1 MNKKYI
7 IVLSLFA
14 GLYLPTTAQES
25 NEEQTDKFVGQTIDV
40 GAERLLTREE
50 ATGSVSVISSETTD
64 RRSAKN
70 IGNSIIGQGNGLISL
85 QSGGRYADVNPTFY
99 IRGLQT
105 LNGKNSPLVMI
116 DGIQRD
122 IVSIAPEEVESVIVL
137 KDAAAVA
144 LYGYKGINGAINI
157 VTKRGKYNSRSVKVT
172 YDHLFTSLANKPKFV
187 DAYTYGLAVN
197 EARINDGLTGRYSNQ
212 ELNALRD
219 GTMPYLY
226 PNVNW
231 VDETFRDNAMTNK
244 YNIEFRGGGEK
255 FRYYTMLDLI
265 SNKGFVKE
273 PGANEG
279 YSTQDKYVKGNLR
292 MNMDINLTQ
301 TTDLQVNLLGVLQET
316 SRPGAQADLWDLV
329 YTVPSAAFPIRD
341 ENGIWGGSDTW
352 AGTQNPVAQS
362 IGAAYYK
369 NHTRSLF
376 ADMKLTQDLSGLTK
390 GLNAFVRIS
399 YDNIANIYEDH
410 SKEYVYSVNAPTWAD
425 GASEPTVK
433 SEIYGKDSEMGTDAK
448 TNEFD
453 RLLHFDVGFNY
464 QRTFGDHSIYS
475 QLKWDYE
482 NNDPNGVNNTVNR
495 QNITWWSHY
504 GYMNRYFVDL
514 ALVESGSSRLA
525 PGTKWAFS
533 PTLSAAWV
541 ISKEKFMENVEWVNF
556 LKLRG
561 SAGIINVDNLPGD
574 EVWSYYAQQYGT
586 SGGTYPFDSGWNSSF
601 GRSYLERVATT
612 NPSHEKAYKYNVGMD
627 AKLFGCLDVTLDLWK
642 EHRTNIWVTS
652 EGKYSEVFGMEP
664 PYENAGIVD
673 SKGIEVGLDYSKK
686 LGQVEFNVGGNFSLN
701 KNEIKEMLE
710 EPRQYANLVQTGN
723 PYGQLYGLEAI
734 GFFKDEA
741 DIAASPTQNFSTVK
755 PGDIKYRDVNGDNII
770 DTNDEVAIGYSTTCP
785 EIYYSL
791 HLGAEWKGLGFYA
804 MFQGTGNYSAVLNTK
819 SMYWPLI
826 NNTNISQYAYDNRW
840 IPQNQNAKF
849 PRLSSQSNANNY
861 QTSTLWL
868 ADRSFIKLR
877 NLEVYYKLPASWL
890 KKTKIV
896 NAAKLYVRGIDLLSF
911 DHIDENDAEAYGINP
926 MTKSVALGLSVTF

>member
-14 GLYLPTTAQES
+14 GLCLPMTAQES
-25 NEEQTDKFVGQTIDV
+25 NEEQTDKFVGQTINV

-50 ATGSVSVISSETTD
+50 TTGSVSVISSETTD

-157 VTKRGKYNSRSVKVT
+157 VTKRGKYNTRSVKVT

-197 EARINDGLTGRYSNQ
+197 EARINDGMTGRYSNQ

-292 MNMDINLTQ
+292 MNMDINLTK

-341 ENGIWGGSDTW
+341 KNGVWGGSDTW

-362 IGAAYYK
+362 VGAAYYK

-482 NNDPNGVNNTVNR
+482 NNDPNGTNNTVNR

-541 ISKEKFMENVEWVNF
+541 ISKEKFMENVKWVNF
-556 LKLRG
+556 LKLRV

-574 EVWSYYAQQYGT
+574 EVWSYYAQQYST

-601 GRSYLERVATT
+601 GRSYLARVATT
-612 NPSHEKAYKYNVGMD
+612 NPSHEKAYKYNVGVD

-652 EGKYSEVFGMEP
+652 EGKYSEVFGMDP
-664 PYENAGIVD
+664 PYENAGIAN

-734 GFFKDEA
+734 GLFKDEA

-770 DTNDEVAIGYSTTCP
+770 DANDKVAIGYSTTCP

-791 HLGAEWKGLGFYA
+791 HLGAEWKGIGFYA

-840 IPQNQNAKF
+840 TPQNQNAKF

-890 KKTKIV
+890 KKTKVV
-896 NAAKLYVRGIDLLSF
+896 NAAKLYVRGIDLFSF
-911 DHIDENDAEAYGINP
+911 DHIDENDPEAYGINP

>member
-14 GLYLPTTAQES
+14 GLCLPATAQES

-292 MNMDINLTQ
+292 MNMDINLTK

-341 ENGIWGGSDTW
+341 KNGVWGGSDTW

-362 IGAAYYK
+362 VGAAYYK

-541 ISKEKFMENVEWVNF
+541 ISKEKFMENVKWVNF
-556 LKLRG
+556 LKLRA

-574 EVWSYYAQQYGT
+574 EVWSYYAQQYST

-601 GRSYLERVATT
+601 GRSYLARVATT
-612 NPSHEKAYKYNVGMD
+612 NPSHEKAYKYNVGVD

-652 EGKYSEVFGMEP
+652 EGKYSEVFGMDP

-770 DTNDEVAIGYSTTCP
+770 DANDKVAIGYSTTCP

-791 HLGAEWKGLGFYA
+791 HLGAEWKGIGFYA
-804 MFQGTGNYSAVLNTK
+804 MFQGTGNYSAVLDTK

-840 IPQNQNAKF
+840 TPQNQNAKF

-868 ADRSFIKLR
+868 ADRSFLQLR

-896 NAAKLYVRGIDLLSF
+896 NAAKLYVRGIDLFCF
-911 DHIDENDAEAYGINP
+911 DHIDENDPEAYGINP

>member
-14 GLYLPTTAQES
+14 GLCLPMTAQES
-25 NEEQTDKFVGQTIDV
+25 NEEQTDKFVGQTINV

-50 ATGSVSVISSETTD
+50 TTGSVSVISSETTD

-157 VTKRGKYNSRSVKVT
+157 VTKRGKYNTRSVKVT

-197 EARINDGLTGRYSNQ
+197 EARINDGMTGRYSNQ

-292 MNMDINLTQ
+292 MNMDINLTK

-341 ENGIWGGSDTW
+341 KNGVWGGSDTW

-362 IGAAYYK
+362 VGAAYYK

-410 SKEYVYSVNAPTWAD
+410 SKESVYSVNAPTWAD

-482 NNDPNGVNNTVNR
+482 NNDPNGTNNTVNR

-541 ISKEKFMENVEWVNF
+541 ISKEKFMENVKWVNF
-556 LKLRG
+556 LKLRA

-574 EVWSYYAQQYGT
+574 EVWSYYAQQYST

-601 GRSYLERVATT
+601 GRSYLARVATT
-612 NPSHEKAYKYNVGMD
+612 NPSHEKAYKYNVGVD

-652 EGKYSEVFGMEP
+652 EGKYSEVFGMDP
-664 PYENAGIVD
+664 PYENAGIVN

-734 GFFKDEA
+734 GLFKDEA

-770 DTNDEVAIGYSTTCP
+770 DANDKVAIGYSTTCP

-791 HLGAEWKGLGFYA
+791 HLGAEWKGIGFYA

-840 IPQNQNAKF
+840 TPQNQNAKF

-890 KKTKIV
+890 KKTKVV
-896 NAAKLYVRGIDLLSF
+896 NAAKLYVRGIDLFSF
-911 DHIDENDAEAYGINP
+911 DHIDENDPEAYGINP

>member
-14 GLYLPTTAQES
+14 GLCLPMTAQES
-25 NEEQTDKFVGQTIDV
+25 NEEQTDKFVGQTINV

-50 ATGSVSVISSETTD
+50 TTGSVSVISSETTD
-64 RRSAKN
+64 HRSAKN

-157 VTKRGKYNSRSVKVT
+157 VTKRGKYNTRSVKVT

-197 EARINDGLTGRYSNQ
+197 EARINDGMTGRYSNQ

-292 MNMDINLTQ
+292 MNMDINLTK

-341 ENGIWGGSDTW
+341 KNGVWGGSDTW

-362 IGAAYYK
+362 VGAAYYK

-482 NNDPNGVNNTVNR
+482 NNDPNGTNNTVNR

-541 ISKEKFMENVEWVNF
+541 ISKEKFMENVKWVNF
-556 LKLRG
+556 LKLRA

-574 EVWSYYAQQYGT
+574 EVWSYYAQQYST

-601 GRSYLERVATT
+601 GRSYLARVATT
-612 NPSHEKAYKYNVGMD
+612 NPSHEKAYKYNVGVD

-652 EGKYSEVFGMEP
+652 EGKYSEVFGMDP
-664 PYENAGIVD
+664 PYENAGIVN

-734 GFFKDEA
+734 GLFKDEA

-770 DTNDEVAIGYSTTCP
+770 DANDKVAIGYSTTCP

-791 HLGAEWKGLGFYA
+791 HLGAEWKGIGFYA

-840 IPQNQNAKF
+840 TPQNQNAKF

-890 KKTKIV
+890 KKTKVV
-896 NAAKLYVRGIDLLSF
+896 NAAKLYVRGIDLFSF
-911 DHIDENDAEAYGINP
+911 DHIDENDPEAYGINP

>member
-14 GLYLPTTAQES
+14 GLCLPATAQES

-172 YDHLFTSLANKPKFV
+172 YDHLFTSLANNPKFV

-292 MNMDINLTQ
+292 MNMDINLTK

-341 ENGIWGGSDTW
+341 KNGVWGGSDTW

-362 IGAAYYK
+362 VGAAYYK

-541 ISKEKFMENVEWVNF
+541 ISKEKFMENVKWVNF
-556 LKLRG
+556 LKLRA

-574 EVWSYYAQQYGT
+574 EVWSYYAQQYST

-601 GRSYLERVATT
+601 GRSYLARVATT
-612 NPSHEKAYKYNVGMD
+612 NPSHEKAYKYNVGVD

-652 EGKYSEVFGMEP
+652 EGKYSEVFGMDP

-770 DTNDEVAIGYSTTCP
+770 DANDKVAIGYSTTCP

-791 HLGAEWKGLGFYA
+791 HLGAEWKGIGFYA
-804 MFQGTGNYSAVLNTK
+804 MFQGTGNYSAVLDTK

-840 IPQNQNAKF
+840 TPQNQNAKF

-868 ADRSFIKLR
+868 ADRSFLKLR

-896 NAAKLYVRGIDLLSF
+896 NAAKLYVRGIDLFCF
-911 DHIDENDAEAYGINP
+911 DHIDENDPEAYGINP

>member
-14 GLYLPTTAQES
+14 GLCLPATAQES

-292 MNMDINLTQ
+292 MNMDINLTK

-341 ENGIWGGSDTW
+341 KNGVWGGSDTW

-362 IGAAYYK
+362 VGAAYYK

-533 PTLSAAWV
+533 PTLSATWV
-541 ISKEKFMENVEWVNF
+541 ISKEKFMENVKWVNF
-556 LKLRG
+556 LKLRA

-574 EVWSYYAQQYGT
+574 EVWSYYAQQYST

-601 GRSYLERVATT
+601 GRSYLARVATT
-612 NPSHEKAYKYNVGMD
+612 NPSHEKAYKYNVGVD

-652 EGKYSEVFGMEP
+652 EGKYSEVFGMDP

-741 DIAASPTQNFSTVK
+741 DIATSPTQNFSTVK

-770 DTNDEVAIGYSTTCP
+770 DANDKVAIGYSTTCP

-791 HLGAEWKGLGFYA
+791 HLGAEWKGIGFYA
-804 MFQGTGNYSAVLNTK
+804 MFQGTGNYSAVLDTK

-840 IPQNQNAKF
+840 TPQNQNAKF

-868 ADRSFIKLR
+868 ADRSFLKLR

-896 NAAKLYVRGIDLLSF
+896 NAAKLYVRGIDLFCF
-911 DHIDENDAEAYGINP
+911 DHIDENDPEAYGINP

>member
-14 GLYLPTTAQES
+14 GLCLPVTAQES

-482 NNDPNGVNNTVNR
+482 NNDPNGTNNTVNR

-541 ISKEKFMENVEWVNF
+541 ISKEKFMENVKWVNF
-556 LKLRG
+556 LKLRA

-574 EVWSYYAQQYGT
+574 EVWSYYAQQYST

-601 GRSYLERVATT
+601 GRSYLARVATT
-612 NPSHEKAYKYNVGMD
+612 NPSHEKAYKYNVGVD

-652 EGKYSEVFGMEP
+652 EGKYSEVFGMDP
-664 PYENAGIVD
+664 PYENAGIVN

-734 GFFKDEA
+734 GLFKDEA

-770 DTNDEVAIGYSTTCP
+770 DANDKVAIGYSTTCP

-791 HLGAEWKGLGFYA
+791 HLGAEWKGIGFYA

-840 IPQNQNAKF
+840 TPQNQNAKF

-890 KKTKIV
+890 KKTKVV
-896 NAAKLYVRGIDLLSF
+896 NAAKLYVRGIDLFSF
-911 DHIDENDAEAYGINP
+911 DHIDENDPEAYGINP

>member
-14 GLYLPTTAQES
+14 GLCLPATAQES

-292 MNMDINLTQ
+292 MNMDINLTK

-341 ENGIWGGSDTW
+341 KNGVWGGSDTW

-362 IGAAYYK
+362 VGAAYYK

-464 QRTFGDHSIYS
+464 
-475 QLKWDYE
+475 
-482 NNDPNGVNNTVNR
+482 
-495 QNITWWSHY
+495 
-504 GYMNRYFVDL
+504 
-514 ALVESGSSRLA
+514 
-525 PGTKWAFS
+525 
-533 PTLSAAWV
+533 
-541 ISKEKFMENVEWVNF
+541 
-556 LKLRG
+556 RG
-561 SAGIINVDNLPGD
+561 
-574 EVWSYYAQQYGT
+574 
-586 SGGTYPFDSGWNSSF
+586 
-601 GRSYLERVATT
+601 
-612 NPSHEKAYKYNVGMD
+612 
-627 AKLFGCLDVTLDLWK
+627 
-642 EHRTNIWVTS
+642 
-652 EGKYSEVFGMEP
+652 
-664 PYENAGIVD
+664 
-673 SKGIEVGLDYSKK
+673 
-686 LGQVEFNVGGNFSLN
+686 
-701 KNEIKEMLE
+701 
-710 EPRQYANLVQTGN
+710 
-723 PYGQLYGLEAI
+723 
-734 GFFKDEA
+734 
-741 DIAASPTQNFSTVK
+741 
-755 PGDIKYRDVNGDNII
+755 
-770 DTNDEVAIGYSTTCP
+770 
-785 EIYYSL
+785 
-791 HLGAEWKGLGFYA
+791 
-804 MFQGTGNYSAVLNTK
+804 
-819 SMYWPLI
+819 
-826 NNTNISQYAYDNRW
+826 
-840 IPQNQNAKF
+840 
-849 PRLSSQSNANNY
+849 
-861 QTSTLWL
+861 
-868 ADRSFIKLR
+868 
-877 NLEVYYKLPASWL
+877 
-890 KKTKIV
+890 
-896 NAAKLYVRGIDLLSF
+896 LL
-911 DHIDENDAEAYGINP
+911 
-926 MTKSVALGLSVTF
+926 

>member
-14 GLYLPTTAQES
+14 GLCLPMTAQES

-50 ATGSVSVISSETTD
+50 TTGSVSVISSETTD

-105 LNGKNSPLVMI
+105 LNSKNSPLVMI

-292 MNMDINLTQ
+292 MNMDINLTK

-341 ENGIWGGSDTW
+341 KNGVWGGSDTW

-362 IGAAYYK
+362 VGAAYYK

-482 NNDPNGVNNTVNR
+482 NNDPNGTNNTVNR

-541 ISKEKFMENVEWVNF
+541 ISKEKFMENVKWVNF
-556 LKLRG
+556 LKLRA

-574 EVWSYYAQQYGT
+574 EVWSYYAQQYST

-601 GRSYLERVATT
+601 GRSYLARVATT
-612 NPSHEKAYKYNVGMD
+612 NPSHEKAYKYNVGVD

-652 EGKYSEVFGMEP
+652 EGKYSEVFGMDP
-664 PYENAGIVD
+664 PYENAGIVN

-734 GFFKDEA
+734 GLFKDEA

-770 DTNDEVAIGYSTTCP
+770 DANDKVAIGYSTTCP

-791 HLGAEWKGLGFYA
+791 HLGAEWKGIGFYA

-840 IPQNQNAKF
+840 TPQNLNAKF
-849 PRLSSQSNANNY
+849 PRLSSQSNENNY

-868 ADRSFIKLR
+868 ADRSFLKLR

-896 NAAKLYVRGIDLLSF
+896 NAAKLYVRGIDLFSF
-911 DHIDENDAEAYGINP
+911 DHIDENDPEAYGINP

>member
-14 GLYLPTTAQES
+14 GLCLPATAQES

-292 MNMDINLTQ
+292 MNMDINLTK

-341 ENGIWGGSDTW
+341 KNGVWGGSDTW

-362 IGAAYYK
+362 VGAAYYK

-541 ISKEKFMENVEWVNF
+541 ISKEKFMENVKWVNF
-556 LKLRG
+556 LKLRA

-574 EVWSYYAQQYGT
+574 EVWSYYAQQYST

-601 GRSYLERVATT
+601 GRSYLARVATT
-612 NPSHEKAYKYNVGMD
+612 NPSHEKAYKYNVGVD

-652 EGKYSEVFGMEP
+652 EGKYSEVFGMDP

-770 DTNDEVAIGYSTTCP
+770 DANDKVAIGYSTTCP

-791 HLGAEWKGLGFYA
+791 HLGAEWKGIGFYA
-804 MFQGTGNYSAVLNTK
+804 MFQGTGNYSAVLDTK

-840 IPQNQNAKF
+840 TPQNQNAKF
-849 PRLSSQSNANNY
+849 PRLSSQSNSNNY

-868 ADRSFIKLR
+868 ADRSFLKLR

-896 NAAKLYVRGIDLLSF
+896 NAAKLYVRGIDLFCF
-911 DHIDENDAEAYGINP
+911 DHIDENDPEAYGINP

>member
-14 GLYLPTTAQES
+14 GLCLPMTAQES
-25 NEEQTDKFVGQTIDV
+25 NEEQTDKFVGQTINV

-50 ATGSVSVISSETTD
+50 TTGSVSVISSETTD

-157 VTKRGKYNSRSVKVT
+157 VTKRGKYNTRSVKVT

-197 EARINDGLTGRYSNQ
+197 EARINDGMTGRYSNQ

-292 MNMDINLTQ
+292 MNMDINLTK
-301 TTDLQVNLLGVLQET
+301 TTGLQVNLLGVLQET

-341 ENGIWGGSDTW
+341 KNGVWGGSDTW

-362 IGAAYYK
+362 VGAAYYK

-482 NNDPNGVNNTVNR
+482 NNDPNGTNNTVNR

-541 ISKEKFMENVEWVNF
+541 ISKEKLMENVKWVNF
-556 LKLRG
+556 LKLRA

-574 EVWSYYAQQYGT
+574 EVWSYYAQQYST

-601 GRSYLERVATT
+601 GRSYLARVATT
-612 NPSHEKAYKYNVGMD
+612 NPSHEKAYKYNVGVD

-652 EGKYSEVFGMEP
+652 EGKYSEVFGMDP
-664 PYENAGIVD
+664 PYENAGIVN

-734 GFFKDEA
+734 GLFKDEA

-770 DTNDEVAIGYSTTCP
+770 DANDKVAIGYSTTCP

-791 HLGAEWKGLGFYA
+791 HLGAEWKGIGFYA

-840 IPQNQNAKF
+840 TPQNQNAKF

-877 NLEVYYKLPASWL
+877 NLEVYYKLPAWL
-890 KKTKIV
+890 KKTKVV
-896 NAAKLYVRGIDLLSF
+896 NAAKLYVRGIDLFSF
-911 DHIDENDAEAYGINP
+911 DHIDENDPEAYGINP

>member
-1 MNKKYI
+1 M
-7 IVLSLFA
+7 
-14 GLYLPTTAQES
+14 
-25 NEEQTDKFVGQTIDV
+25 
-40 GAERLLTREE
+40 LTREE

-561 SAGIINVDNLPGD
+561 SVGIINVDNLPGD

-652 EGKYSEVFGMEP
+652 EGKYSEIFGMEP

-840 IPQNQNAKF
+840 TPQNQNAKF

>member
-7 IVLSLFA
+7 IVLSLFT
-14 GLYLPTTAQES
+14 GLCLPMTAQES

-50 ATGSVSVISSETTD
+50 STGSVSVISSETTD

-85 QSGGRYADVNPTFY
+85 QSGGRYADANPTFY

-105 LNGKNSPLVMI
+105 LNSKNSPLVMI

-122 IVSIAPEEVESVIVL
+122 IVSITPEEVESVIVL

-157 VTKRGKYNSRSVKVT
+157 VTKRGKYNTRSVKVT

-187 DAYTYGLAVN
+187 DAHTYGLAVN
-197 EARINDGLTGRYSNQ
+197 EARINDGMTGRYSNQ
-212 ELNALRD
+212 ELNALRN

-273 PGANEG
+273 PGLNEG

-292 MNMDINLTQ
+292 MNMDINLTN

-316 SRPGAQADLWDLV
+316 SRPGAQTDLWDLV

-341 ENGIWGGSDTW
+341 KNGVWGGSDTW
-352 AGTQNPVAQS
+352 AGIQNPVAQS
-362 IGAAYYK
+362 AGAAYYK

-390 GLNAFVRIS
+390 GLSAFVRIS

-410 SKEYVYSVNAPTWAD
+410 SKEYVYSVNAPTWPD

-433 SEIYGKDSEMGTDAK
+433 SEIYGKDSEMKTDAK
-448 TNEFD
+448 TNNFD
-453 RLLHFDVGFNY
+453 RLLHFDVGFDY

-482 NNDPNGVNNTVNR
+482 NNDPNGINNTVNR

-514 ALVESGSSRLA
+514 ALVGSGSSRLA

-541 ISKEKFMENVEWVNF
+541 ISKEKFMENVKWVNF
-556 LKLRG
+556 LKLRA

-612 NPSHEKAYKYNVGMD
+612 NPSHEKAYKYNVGVD

-652 EGKYSEVFGMEP
+652 EGKYSEIFGMDP

-673 SKGIEVGLDYSKK
+673 SKGIEIGLDYSKK
-686 LGQVEFNVGGNFSLN
+686 LGQVEFNVGGNFSFN

-770 DTNDEVAIGYSTTCP
+770 DANDKVAIGYSSTCP

-791 HLGAEWKGLGFYA
+791 HLGAEWKGIGFYA

-840 IPQNQNAKF
+840 TPQNQNAKF

-877 NLEVYYKLPASWL
+877 NLEVYYKLPTSWL
-890 KKTKIV
+890 KKTKVV
-896 NAAKLYVRGIDLLSF
+896 NAAKLYVRGIDLISF
-911 DHIDENDAEAYGINP
+911 DHIDENDPEAYGINP

>member
-14 GLYLPTTAQES
+14 GLCLPMTAQES

-50 ATGSVSVISSETTD
+50 TTGSVSVISSETTD

-105 LNGKNSPLVMI
+105 LNSKNSPLVMI

-157 VTKRGKYNSRSVKVT
+157 VTKRGKYNTRSVKVT

-197 EARINDGLTGRYSNQ
+197 EARINDGMTGRYSNQ

-292 MNMDINLTQ
+292 MNMDINLTK

-341 ENGIWGGSDTW
+341 KNGVWGGSDTW

-362 IGAAYYK
+362 AGAAYYK

-464 QRTFGDHSIYS
+464 QQTFGDHSIYS

-541 ISKEKFMENVEWVNF
+541 ISKEKFMENVKWVNF
-556 LKLRG
+556 LKLRA

-574 EVWSYYAQQYGT
+574 EVWSYYAQQYST

-601 GRSYLERVATT
+601 GRSYLARVATT
-612 NPSHEKAYKYNVGMD
+612 NPSHEKAYKYNVGVD

-652 EGKYSEVFGMEP
+652 EGKYSEVFGMDP

-770 DTNDEVAIGYSTTCP
+770 DANDKVAIGYSTTCP

-791 HLGAEWKGLGFYA
+791 HLGAEWKGIGFYA
-804 MFQGTGNYSAVLNTK
+804 MFQGTGNYSAVLDTK

-840 IPQNQNAKF
+840 TPQNQNAKF

-868 ADRSFIKLR
+868 ADRSFLKLR

-896 NAAKLYVRGIDLLSF
+896 NAAKLYVRGIDLISF
-911 DHIDENDAEAYGINP
+911 DHIDENDPEAYGINP

>member
-7 IVLSLFA
+7 IVLSLFT
-14 GLYLPTTAQES
+14 GLCLPMTAQES

-50 ATGSVSVISSETTD
+50 STGSVSVISSETTD

-85 QSGGRYADVNPTFY
+85 QSGGRYADANPTFY

-105 LNGKNSPLVMI
+105 LNSKNSPLVMI

-122 IVSIAPEEVESVIVL
+122 IVSITPEEVESVIVL

-157 VTKRGKYNSRSVKVT
+157 VTKRGKYNTRSVKVT

-187 DAYTYGLAVN
+187 DAHTYGLAVN
-197 EARINDGLTGRYSNQ
+197 EARINDGMTGRYSNQ
-212 ELNALRD
+212 ELNALRN

-273 PGANEG
+273 PGLNEG

-292 MNMDINLTQ
+292 MNMDINLTN

-316 SRPGAQADLWDLV
+316 SRPGAQTDLWDLV

-341 ENGIWGGSDTW
+341 KNGVWGGSDTW
-352 AGTQNPVAQS
+352 AGIQNPVAQS
-362 IGAAYYK
+362 AGAAYYK

-390 GLNAFVRIS
+390 GLSAFVRIS

-410 SKEYVYSVNAPTWAD
+410 SKEYVYSVNAPTWPD

-433 SEIYGKDSEMGTDAK
+433 SEIYGKDSEMKTDAK
-448 TNEFD
+448 TNNFD
-453 RLLHFDVGFNY
+453 RLLHFDVGFDY

-514 ALVESGSSRLA
+514 ALVGSGSSRLA

-541 ISKEKFMENVEWVNF
+541 ISKEKFMENVKWVNF
-556 LKLRG
+556 LKLRA

-612 NPSHEKAYKYNVGMD
+612 NPSHEKAYKYNVGVD

-652 EGKYSEVFGMEP
+652 DGKYSEIFGMDP

-673 SKGIEVGLDYSKK
+673 SKGIEIGLDYSKK
-686 LGQVEFNVGGNFSLN
+686 LGQVEFNVGGNFSFN

-770 DTNDEVAIGYSTTCP
+770 DANDKVAIGYSSTCP

-791 HLGAEWKGLGFYA
+791 HLGAEWKGIGFYA

-840 IPQNQNAKF
+840 TPQNQNAKF

-877 NLEVYYKLPASWL
+877 NLEVYYKLPTSWL
-890 KKTKIV
+890 KKTKVV
-896 NAAKLYVRGIDLLSF
+896 NAAKLYVRGIDLISF
-911 DHIDENDAEAYGINP
+911 DHIDENDPEAYGINP

>member
-7 IVLSLFA
+7 IVLSFLA
-14 GLYLPTTAQES
+14 GLCLPTTAQES
-25 NEEQTDKFVGQTIDV
+25 NKEQTDKFVGQTIDV

-50 ATGSVSVISSETTD
+50 STGSVSIISSETTD

-70 IGNSIIGQGNGLISL
+70 IGNSILGQGNGLISL

-99 IRGLQT
+99 VRGLQT
-105 LNGKNSPLVMI
+105 LNDKNSPLVMI

-122 IVSIAPEEVESVIVL
+122 ITSIAPEEVENVIVL

-144 LYGYKGINGAINI
+144 IYGYKGINGAINI
-157 VTKRGKYNSRSVKVT
+157 ITKRGKYNTRSVKVS
-172 YDHLFTSLANKPKFV
+172 YDHLFTTLANKPKFV
-187 DAYTYGLAVN
+187 DGYTYGLAIN
-197 EARINDGLTGRYSNQ
+197 EARANDGLAPRYSNN
-212 ELNALRD
+212 ELNALRN

-226 PNVNW
+226 PSVNW
-231 VDETFRDNAMTNK
+231 VDETFRDNAMTDK
-244 YNIEFRGGGEK
+244 YNIEFRGGGQK
-255 FRYYTMLDLI
+255 FRYYTMIDLI

-273 PGANEG
+273 HNLNEG

-292 MNMDINLTQ
+292 MNMDIDLTE
-301 TTDLQVNLLGVLQET
+301 TTDVQVNLLGVLQET
-316 SRPGAQADLWDLV
+316 SRPGSQANLWDMV

-341 ENGIWGGSDTW
+341 ANGVWGGSDTW
-352 AGTQNPVAQS
+352 AGTLNPVAQS
-362 IGAAYYK
+362 AGAAYYK
-369 NHTRSLF
+369 NHTRSFF

-390 GLNAFVRIS
+390 GLGAFVRIS
-399 YDNIANIYEDH
+399 YDNIANIYENH

-425 GASEPTVK
+425 GADEPTVK
-433 SEIYGKDSEMGTDAK
+433 SATYGKDSEMGTDAK
-448 TNEFD
+448 TNTFD
-453 RLLHFDVGFNY
+453 RLLHFDLGFNY

-475 QLKWDYE
+475 QLRWDYE
-482 NNDPNGVNNTVNR
+482 NNDPNGINNTVNR

-514 ALVESGSSRLA
+514 ALVESASSRLA

-533 PTLSAAWV
+533 PTVSAAWV
-541 ISKEKFMENVEWVNF
+541 ISKEKFMEDVKWMDF
-556 LKLRG
+556 LKLRA
-561 SAGIINVDNLPGD
+561 SAGIINTDYLPGD

-586 SGGTYPFDSGWNSSF
+586 SGGTYPFDSGWNSEF
-601 GRSYLERVATT
+601 GRTYLGRMATA
-612 NPSHEKAYKYNVGMD
+612 NPKHEKAYKYNVGID
-627 AKLFGCLDVTLDLWK
+627 AKLFGSLDVTLDFWK
-642 EHRTNIWVTS
+642 EHRTDIWVTS
-652 EGKYSEVFGMEP
+652 EGKYSAVIGMDT
-664 PYENAGIVD
+664 PYENAGVVD
-673 SKGIEVGLDYSKK
+673 SKGIEVGLDYNKK
-686 LGQVEFNVGGNFSLN
+686 LGQVDFNIGGNFSLN

-723 PYGQLYGLEAI
+723 PYKQTYGLEAI

-741 DIAASPTQNFSTVK
+741 DIAASPKQTFSTVK

-770 DTNDEVAIGYSTTCP
+770 DSNDEVAIGYSTTCP
-785 EIYYSL
+785 EIYYTL
-791 HLGAEWKGLGFYA
+791 HLGAEWKGLGLYA

-840 IPQNQNAKF
+840 TPQNQNAKF
-849 PRLSSQSNANNY
+849 PRLSSQSNKNNY

-868 ADRSFIKLR
+868 ADRSFFKLR

-890 KKTKIV
+890 KKTKFM
-896 NAAKLYVRGIDLLSF
+896 NAAKVYVRGIDLFSF
-911 DHIDENDAEAYGINP
+911 DHIDENDPEAYGVNQ

>member
-14 GLYLPTTAQES
+14 GLCLPASAQES

-627 AKLFGCLDVTLDLWK
+627 ARLFGCLDVTLDLWK

-652 EGKYSEVFGMEP
+652 EGKYSEIFGMEP

-840 IPQNQNAKF
+840 TPQNQNAKF

>member
-7 IVLSLFA
+7 IVLSLFT
-14 GLYLPTTAQES
+14 GLCLPMTAQES

-50 ATGSVSVISSETTD
+50 STGSVSVISSETTD

-85 QSGGRYADVNPTFY
+85 QSGGRYADANPTFY

-105 LNGKNSPLVMI
+105 LNSKNSPLVMI

-122 IVSIAPEEVESVIVL
+122 IVSITPEEVESVIVL

-157 VTKRGKYNSRSVKVT
+157 VTKRGKYNTRSVKVT

-187 DAYTYGLAVN
+187 DAHTYGLAVN
-197 EARINDGLTGRYSNQ
+197 EARINDGMSGRYSNQ
-212 ELNALRD
+212 ELNALRN

-273 PGANEG
+273 PGLNEG

-292 MNMDINLTQ
+292 MNMDINLTN

-316 SRPGAQADLWDLV
+316 SRPGAQTDLWDLV

-341 ENGIWGGSDTW
+341 KNGVWGGSDTW
-352 AGTQNPVAQS
+352 AGIQNPVAQS
-362 IGAAYYK
+362 AGAAYYK

-390 GLNAFVRIS
+390 GLSAFVRIS

-410 SKEYVYSVNAPTWAD
+410 SKEYVYSVNAPTWPD

-433 SEIYGKDSEMGTDAK
+433 SEIYGKDSEMKTDAK
-448 TNEFD
+448 TNNFD
-453 RLLHFDVGFNY
+453 RLLHFDVGFDY
-464 QRTFGDHSIYS
+464 QRTFGDHGIYS

-495 QNITWWSHY
+495 QNISWWSHY

-514 ALVESGSSRLA
+514 ALVGSGSSRLA

-541 ISKEKFMENVEWVNF
+541 ISKEKFMENVKWVNF
-556 LKLRG
+556 LKVRA

-612 NPSHEKAYKYNVGMD
+612 NPSHEKAYKYNVGVD

-652 EGKYSEVFGMEP
+652 DGKYSEIFGMDP

-673 SKGIEVGLDYSKK
+673 SKGIEIGLDYSKK

-770 DTNDEVAIGYSTTCP
+770 DANDKVAIGYSTTCP

-791 HLGAEWKGLGFYA
+791 HLGAEWKGIGFYA
-804 MFQGTGNYSAVLNTK
+804 MFQGTGNYSAVLDTK

-840 IPQNQNAKF
+840 TPQNQNAKL

-877 NLEVYYKLPASWL
+877 NLEVYYKLPTSWL

-896 NAAKLYVRGIDLLSF
+896 NAAKLYVRGIDLISF
-911 DHIDENDAEAYGINP
+911 DHIDENDPEAYGINP

>member
-7 IVLSLFA
+7 IVLSLLA
-14 GLYLPTTAQES
+14 GLCLPTTAQES

-50 ATGSVSVISSETTD
+50 STGSVSIISSETTD

-70 IGNSIIGQGNGLISL
+70 IGNSILGQGNGLISL
-85 QSGGRYADVNPTFY
+85 QSGGRYADANPTFFV
-99 IRGLQT
+99 RGLQT
-105 LNGKNSPLVMI
+105 LNDKNSPLVMV

-122 IVSIAPEEVESVIVL
+122 ITSIAPEEVENVIVL

-144 LYGYKGINGAINI
+144 IYGYKGINGAINI
-157 VTKRGKYNSRSVKVT
+157 ITKRGKYNTRSVKVS
-172 YDHLFTSLANKPKFV
+172 YDHLFTTLANKPKFV
-187 DAYTYGLAVN
+187 DGYTYGLAIN
-197 EARINDGLTGRYSNQ
+197 EARANDGLAPRYSNN
-212 ELNALRD
+212 ELNALRN

-226 PNVNW
+226 PSVNW
-231 VDETFRDNAMTNK
+231 VDETFRDNAMTDK
-244 YNIEFRGGGEK
+244 YNIEFRGGGQK
-255 FRYYTMLDLI
+255 FRYYTMIDLI

-273 PGANEG
+273 YNLNEG

-292 MNMDINLTQ
+292 MNMDIDLTE
-301 TTDLQVNLLGVLQET
+301 TTDVQVNLLGVLQET
-316 SRPGAQADLWDLV
+316 SRPGAQANLWDMV

-341 ENGIWGGSDTW
+341 ANGIWGGSDTW
-352 AGTQNPVAQS
+352 AGTLNPVAQS
-362 IGAAYYK
+362 AGAAYYK
-369 NHTRSLF
+369 NHTRSFF

-390 GLNAFVRIS
+390 GLGAFVRIS
-399 YDNIANIYEDH
+399 YDNIANIFENH

-425 GASEPTVK
+425 GANEPTVK
-433 SEIYGKDSEMGTDAK
+433 SATYGKDSEMGTEAK
-448 TNEFD
+448 TNTFD
-453 RLLHFDVGFNY
+453 RLLHFDLGFNY

-482 NNDPNGVNNTVNR
+482 SNDPSGINNTVNR

-514 ALVESGSSRLA
+514 ALVESASSRLA

-533 PTLSAAWV
+533 PTVSAAWV
-541 ISKEKFMENVEWVNF
+541 ISKEKFMEDVKWVNF
-556 LKLRG
+556 LKLRA

-586 SGGTYPFDSGWNSSF
+586 SGGVYPFDSGWNSEF
-601 GRSYLERVATT
+601 GRTYLGRMATA
-612 NPSHEKAYKYNVGMD
+612 NPKHEKAYKYNVGVD
-627 AKLFGCLDVTLDLWK
+627 AKLFGSLDVTLDFWQ
-642 EHRTNIWVTS
+642 EHRTDIWVTS
-652 EGKYSEVFGMEP
+652 EGKYSAILGMDT

-673 SKGIEVGLDYSKK
+673 SKGIEVGLDYNKK
-686 LGQVEFNVGGNFSLN
+686 LGQVDFNIGGNFSLN

-723 PYGQLYGLEAI
+723 PYKQTYGLEAI

-741 DIAASPTQNFSTVK
+741 DIAASPKQTFSTVK

-770 DTNDEVAIGYSTTCP
+770 DANDKVAIGYSTTCP
-785 EIYYSL
+785 EIYYTL

-840 IPQNQNAKF
+840 TPQNQNAKF

-868 ADRSFIKLR
+868 ADRSFFKLR

-890 KKTKIV
+890 KKTKFM
-896 NAAKLYVRGIDLLSF
+896 NAAKLYVRGIDLFSF
-911 DHIDENDAEAYGINP
+911 DHIDENDPEAYGVNQ

>member
-14 GLYLPTTAQES
+14 GLCLPMTAQES
-25 NEEQTDKFVGQTIDV
+25 NEEQTDKFVGQTINV

-50 ATGSVSVISSETTD
+50 TTGSVSVISSETTD

-157 VTKRGKYNSRSVKVT
+157 VTKRGKYNTRSVKVT

-197 EARINDGLTGRYSNQ
+197 EARINDGMTGRYSNQ

-244 YNIEFRGGGEK
+244 YNIEFRDGGEK

-292 MNMDINLTQ
+292 MNMDINLTK

-341 ENGIWGGSDTW
+341 KNGVWGGSDTW

-362 IGAAYYK
+362 VGAAYYK

-482 NNDPNGVNNTVNR
+482 NNDPNGTNNTVNR

-541 ISKEKFMENVEWVNF
+541 ISKEKFMENVKWVNF
-556 LKLRG
+556 LKLRA

-574 EVWSYYAQQYGT
+574 EVWSYYAQQYST

-601 GRSYLERVATT
+601 GRSYLARVATT
-612 NPSHEKAYKYNVGMD
+612 NPSHEKAYKYNVGVD

-652 EGKYSEVFGMEP
+652 EGKYSEVFGMDP
-664 PYENAGIVD
+664 PYENAGIVN

-734 GFFKDEA
+734 GLFKDEA

-770 DTNDEVAIGYSTTCP
+770 DANDKVAIGYSTTCP

-791 HLGAEWKGLGFYA
+791 HLGAEWKGIGFYA

-840 IPQNQNAKF
+840 TPQNQNAKF

-890 KKTKIV
+890 KKTKVV
-896 NAAKLYVRGIDLLSF
+896 NAAKLYVRGIDLFSF
-911 DHIDENDAEAYGINP
+911 DHIDENDPEAYGINP

>member
-7 IVLSLFA
+7 IVLSLFT
-14 GLYLPTTAQES
+14 GLCLPMTAQES

-50 ATGSVSVISSETTD
+50 STGSVSVISSETTD

-85 QSGGRYADVNPTFY
+85 QSGGRYADANPTFY

-105 LNGKNSPLVMI
+105 LNSKNSPLVMI

-122 IVSIAPEEVESVIVL
+122 IVSITPEEVESVIVL

-157 VTKRGKYNSRSVKVT
+157 VTKRGKYNTRSVKVT

-187 DAYTYGLAVN
+187 DAHTYGLAVN
-197 EARINDGLTGRYSNQ
+197 EARINDGMTGRYSNQ
-212 ELNALRD
+212 ELNALRN

-273 PGANEG
+273 PGLNEG

-292 MNMDINLTQ
+292 MNMDINLTN

-316 SRPGAQADLWDLV
+316 SRPGAQTDLWDLV

-341 ENGIWGGSDTW
+341 KNGVWGGSDTW
-352 AGTQNPVAQS
+352 AGIQNPVAQS
-362 IGAAYYK
+362 AGAAYYK

-390 GLNAFVRIS
+390 GLSAFVRIS

-410 SKEYVYSVNAPTWAD
+410 SKEYVYSVNAPTWPD

-433 SEIYGKDSEMGTDAK
+433 SEIYGKDSEMKTDAK
-448 TNEFD
+448 TNNFD
-453 RLLHFDVGFNY
+453 RLLHFDVGFDY
-464 QRTFGDHSIYS
+464 QRTFGDHGIYS

-482 NNDPNGVNNTVNR
+482 NNDPNGINNTVNR

-514 ALVESGSSRLA
+514 ALVGSGSSRLA

-541 ISKEKFMENVEWVNF
+541 ISKEKFMENVKWVNF
-556 LKLRG
+556 LKLRA

-612 NPSHEKAYKYNVGMD
+612 NPSHEKAYKYNVGVD

-652 EGKYSEVFGMEP
+652 DGKYSEIFGMDP

-673 SKGIEVGLDYSKK
+673 SKGIEIGLDYSKK
-686 LGQVEFNVGGNFSLN
+686 LGQVEFNVGGNFSFN

-770 DTNDEVAIGYSTTCP
+770 DANDKVAIGYSSTCP

-791 HLGAEWKGLGFYA
+791 HLGAEWKGIGFYA
-804 MFQGTGNYSAVLNTK
+804 MFQGTGNYSAVLDTK

-840 IPQNQNAKF
+840 TPQNQNAKF

-877 NLEVYYKLPASWL
+877 NLEVYYKLPTSWL
-890 KKTKIV
+890 KKTKVV
-896 NAAKLYVRGIDLLSF
+896 NAAKLYVRGIDLISF
-911 DHIDENDAEAYGINP
+911 DHIDENDPEAYGINP

>member
-14 GLYLPTTAQES
+14 GLCLPMTAQES
-25 NEEQTDKFVGQTIDV
+25 NEEQTDKFVGQTINV

-50 ATGSVSVISSETTD
+50 TTGSVSVISSETTD

-157 VTKRGKYNSRSVKVT
+157 VTKRGKYNTRSVKVT

-197 EARINDGLTGRYSNQ
+197 EARINDGMTGRYSNQ

-292 MNMDINLTQ
+292 MNMDINLTK

-341 ENGIWGGSDTW
+341 KNGVWGGSDTW

-362 IGAAYYK
+362 VGAAYYK

-425 GASEPTVK
+425 GA
-433 SEIYGKDSEMGTDAK
+433 
-448 TNEFD
+448 
-453 RLLHFDVGFNY
+453 
-464 QRTFGDHSIYS
+464 
-475 QLKWDYE
+475 
-482 NNDPNGVNNTVNR
+482 
-495 QNITWWSHY
+495 
-504 GYMNRYFVDL
+504 
-514 ALVESGSSRLA
+514 
-525 PGTKWAFS
+525 
-533 PTLSAAWV
+533 LS
-541 ISKEKFMENVEWVNF
+541 
-556 LKLRG
+556 
-561 SAGIINVDNLPGD
+561 
-574 EVWSYYAQQYGT
+574 
-586 SGGTYPFDSGWNSSF
+586 
-601 GRSYLERVATT
+601 
-612 NPSHEKAYKYNVGMD
+612 
-627 AKLFGCLDVTLDLWK
+627 
-642 EHRTNIWVTS
+642 
-652 EGKYSEVFGMEP
+652 
-664 PYENAGIVD
+664 
-673 SKGIEVGLDYSKK
+673 
-686 LGQVEFNVGGNFSLN
+686 
-701 KNEIKEMLE
+701 
-710 EPRQYANLVQTGN
+710 
-723 PYGQLYGLEAI
+723 
-734 GFFKDEA
+734 
-741 DIAASPTQNFSTVK
+741 
-755 PGDIKYRDVNGDNII
+755 
-770 DTNDEVAIGYSTTCP
+770 
-785 EIYYSL
+785 
-791 HLGAEWKGLGFYA
+791 
-804 MFQGTGNYSAVLNTK
+804 
-819 SMYWPLI
+819 LI
-826 NNTNISQYAYDNRW
+826 
-840 IPQNQNAKF
+840 
-849 PRLSSQSNANNY
+849 
-861 QTSTLWL
+861 
-868 ADRSFIKLR
+868 
-877 NLEVYYKLPASWL
+877 
-890 KKTKIV
+890 
-896 NAAKLYVRGIDLLSF
+896 
-911 DHIDENDAEAYGINP
+911 HI
-926 MTKSVALGLSVTF
+926 

>member
-14 GLYLPTTAQES
+14 GLCLPMTAQES
-25 NEEQTDKFVGQTIDV
+25 NEEQTDKFVGQTINV

-50 ATGSVSVISSETTD
+50 TTGSVSVISSETTD

-157 VTKRGKYNSRSVKVT
+157 VTKRGKYNTRSVKVT

-197 EARINDGLTGRYSNQ
+197 EARINDGMTGRYSNQ

-292 MNMDINLTQ
+292 MNMDINLTK

-341 ENGIWGGSDTW
+341 KNGVWGGSDTW

-362 IGAAYYK
+362 VGAAYYK

-482 NNDPNGVNNTVNR
+482 NNDPNGTNNTVNR

-541 ISKEKFMENVEWVNF
+541 ISKEKFMENVKWVNF
-556 LKLRG
+556 LKLRA

-574 EVWSYYAQQYGT
+574 EVWSYYAQQYST

-601 GRSYLERVATT
+601 GRSYLARVATT
-612 NPSHEKAYKYNVGMD
+612 NPSHEKAYKYNVGVD

-652 EGKYSEVFGMEP
+652 EGKYSEVFGMDP
-664 PYENAGIVD
+664 PYENAGIVN

-734 GFFKDEA
+734 GLFKDEA

-770 DTNDEVAIGYSTTCP
+770 DANDKVAIGYSTTCP

-791 HLGAEWKGLGFYA
+791 HLGAEWKGIGFYA

-840 IPQNQNAKF
+840 TPQNQNAKF

-890 KKTKIV
+890 KKTKVV
-896 NAAKLYVRGIDLLSF
+896 NAAKLYVRGIDLFSF
-911 DHIDENDAEAYGINP
+911 DHIDENDPEAYGINP

>member
-14 GLYLPTTAQES
+14 GLCLPATAQES

-157 VTKRGKYNSRSVKVT
+157 VTKRGKYNTRSVKVT

-197 EARINDGLTGRYSNQ
+197 EARINDGMTGRYSNQ

-482 NNDPNGVNNTVNR
+482 NNDPNGVNNTVSR

-504 GYMNRYFVDL
+504 GYMNRYFVNL

-556 LKLRG
+556 LKLRA

-652 EGKYSEVFGMEP
+652 EGKYSEIFGMEP

-770 DTNDEVAIGYSTTCP
+770 DANDEVAIGYSTTCP

-840 IPQNQNAKF
+840 TPQNQNAKF

-861 QTSTLWL
+861 RTSTLWL

-877 NLEVYYKLPASWL
+877 NLEVYYKLPTSWL

-896 NAAKLYVRGIDLLSF
+896 NAAKLYVRGIDLFSF

>member
-7 IVLSLFA
+7 IVLSFFA
-14 GLYLPTTAQES
+14 GLCLPTTAQES

-50 ATGSVSVISSETTD
+50 TTGSVSVISSETTD

-85 QSGGRYADVNPTFY
+85 QSSGRYADVNPTFY

-157 VTKRGKYNSRSVKVT
+157 VTKRGKYNTRSVKVT
-172 YDHLFTSLANKPKFV
+172 YDHLFTSLANKTKFV

-292 MNMDINLTQ
+292 MNMDINLTK

-341 ENGIWGGSDTW
+341 KNGVWGGSDTW

-362 IGAAYYK
+362 TGAAYYK

-433 SEIYGKDSEMGTDAK
+433 SKIYGKDSEMGTDAK

-464 QRTFGDHSIYS
+464 QWTFGDHSIYS

-482 NNDPNGVNNTVNR
+482 NNDPNGINNTVNR

-514 ALVESGSSRLA
+514 ALTESGSSRLA

-541 ISKEKFMENVEWVNF
+541 ISKEKFMENVKWVNF
-556 LKLRG
+556 LKLRA

-574 EVWSYYAQQYGT
+574 EVWSYYAQQYST
-586 SGGTYPFDSGWNSSF
+586 SGGVYPFDSGWNSSF
-601 GRSYLERVATT
+601 GRSYLARVATT

-652 EGKYSEVFGMEP
+652 EGKYSEIFGMEP

-770 DTNDEVAIGYSTTCP
+770 DANDEVAIGYSTTCP

-840 IPQNQNAKF
+840 TPQNQNAKF

-868 ADRSFIKLR
+868 ADRSFLKLR

>member
-525 PGTKWAFS
+525 PGTKWGFS

>member
-7 IVLSLFA
+7 IVLSLFT
-14 GLYLPTTAQES
+14 GLCLPMTAQES

-50 ATGSVSVISSETTD
+50 STGSVSVISSETTD

-85 QSGGRYADVNPTFY
+85 QSGGRYADANPTFY

-122 IVSIAPEEVESVIVL
+122 IVSITPEEVESVIVL

-157 VTKRGKYNSRSVKVT
+157 VTKRGKYNTRSVKVT

-187 DAYTYGLAVN
+187 DAHTYGLAVN
-197 EARINDGLTGRYSNQ
+197 EARINDGMTGRYSNQ
-212 ELNALRD
+212 ELNALRN

-273 PGANEG
+273 PGLNEG

-292 MNMDINLTQ
+292 MNMDINLTN

-316 SRPGAQADLWDLV
+316 SRPGAQTDLWDLV

-341 ENGIWGGSDTW
+341 KNGVWGGSDTW
-352 AGTQNPVAQS
+352 AGIQNPVAQS
-362 IGAAYYK
+362 AGAAYYK

-390 GLNAFVRIS
+390 GLSAFVRIS

-410 SKEYVYSVNAPTWAD
+410 SKEYVYSVNAPTWPD

-433 SEIYGKDSEMGTDAK
+433 SEIYGKDSEMKTDAK
-448 TNEFD
+448 TNNFD
-453 RLLHFDVGFNY
+453 RLLHFDVGFDY

-514 ALVESGSSRLA
+514 ALVGSGSSRLA

-541 ISKEKFMENVEWVNF
+541 ISKEKFMENVKWVNF
-556 LKLRG
+556 LKLRA

-612 NPSHEKAYKYNVGMD
+612 NPSHEKAYKYNVGVD

-652 EGKYSEVFGMEP
+652 EGKYSEIFGMDP

-673 SKGIEVGLDYSKK
+673 SKGIEIGLDYSKK
-686 LGQVEFNVGGNFSLN
+686 LGQVEFNVGGNFSFN

-770 DTNDEVAIGYSTTCP
+770 DANDKVAIGYSSTCP

-791 HLGAEWKGLGFYA
+791 HLGAEWKGIGFYA
-804 MFQGTGNYSAVLNTK
+804 MFQGTGNYSAVLDTK

-840 IPQNQNAKF
+840 TPQNQNAKF

-877 NLEVYYKLPASWL
+877 NLEVYYKLPTSWL
-890 KKTKIV
+890 KKTKVV
-896 NAAKLYVRGIDLLSF
+896 NAAKLYVRGIDLISF
-911 DHIDENDAEAYGINP
+911 DHIDENDPEAYGINP

>member
-7 IVLSLFA
+7 NVLSLFA
-14 GLYLPTTAQES
+14 GLCLPTTAQES

-561 SAGIINVDNLPGD
+561 SVGIINVDNLPGD

-652 EGKYSEVFGMEP
+652 EGKYSEIFGMEP

-840 IPQNQNAKF
+840 TPQNQNAKF

>member
-1 MNKKYI
+1 M
-7 IVLSLFA
+7 
-14 GLYLPTTAQES
+14 
-25 NEEQTDKFVGQTIDV
+25 
-40 GAERLLTREE
+40 LTREE

-652 EGKYSEVFGMEP
+652 EGKYSEIFGMEP

-840 IPQNQNAKF
+840 TPQNQNAKF

>member
-14 GLYLPTTAQES
+14 GLCLPMTAQES
-25 NEEQTDKFVGQTIDV
+25 NEEQTDKFVGQTINV

-50 ATGSVSVISSETTD
+50 TTGSVSVISSETTD

-157 VTKRGKYNSRSVKVT
+157 VTKRGKYNTRSVKVT

-197 EARINDGLTGRYSNQ
+197 EARINDGMTGRYSNQ

-292 MNMDINLTQ
+292 MNMDINLTK
-301 TTDLQVNLLGVLQET
+301 TTGLQVNLLGVLQET

-341 ENGIWGGSDTW
+341 KNGVWGGSDTW

-362 IGAAYYK
+362 VGAAYYK

-482 NNDPNGVNNTVNR
+482 NNDPNGTNNTVNR

-541 ISKEKFMENVEWVNF
+541 ISKEKLMENVKWVNF
-556 LKLRG
+556 LKLRA

-574 EVWSYYAQQYGT
+574 EVWSYYAQQYST

-601 GRSYLERVATT
+601 GRSYLARVATT
-612 NPSHEKAYKYNVGMD
+612 NPSHEKAYKYNVGVD

-652 EGKYSEVFGMEP
+652 EGKYSEVFGMDP
-664 PYENAGIVD
+664 PYENAGIVN

-734 GFFKDEA
+734 GLFKDEA

-770 DTNDEVAIGYSTTCP
+770 DANDKVAIGYSTTCP

-791 HLGAEWKGLGFYA
+791 HLGAEWKGIGFYA

-840 IPQNQNAKF
+840 TPQNQNAKF

-890 KKTKIV
+890 KKTKVV
-896 NAAKLYVRGIDLLSF
+896 NAAKLYVRGIDLFSF
-911 DHIDENDAEAYGINP
+911 DHIDENDPEAYGINP